1 MIIKCYQ
8 IPSADS
14 SSSGATLWSEAESNN
29 TKQLTSFTVHVLYLF
44 IYLFTKS
51 HGGKQSV
58 CWHVVEKQS
67 VNIKVILCAE
77 AQAGMSSASSALGY
91 PSTSMVIRNSAETQ
105 VIRLWHVTAQWRD
118 PTLTWAVPSDGSFK
132 NNTVTNSSPIHSA
145 ARMQRSC
152 TSSPP
157 PPLCE
162 SLGALALIRL
172 CR

>member
-1 MIIKCYQ
+1 MLSDPFSWFFQQWRHAVVRSWKQQHQTTDIIYCTC
-8 IPSADS
+8 P
-14 SSSGATLWSEAESNN
+14 
-29 TKQLTSFTVHVLYLF
+29 VF

-51 HGGKQSV
+51 HRGKQSV

-118 PTLTWAVPSDGSFK
+118 PTLTWAAPSDGSFK